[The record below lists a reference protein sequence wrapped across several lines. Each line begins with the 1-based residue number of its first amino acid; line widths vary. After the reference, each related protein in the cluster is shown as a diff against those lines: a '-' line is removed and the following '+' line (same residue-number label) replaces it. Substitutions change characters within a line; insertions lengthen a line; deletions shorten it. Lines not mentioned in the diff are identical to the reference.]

1 MRTPKFFAVVAVI
14 YISSI
19 LRAQGTPISAWNV
32 PTTSDPAALSTVGL
46 AIAALGGQS
55 LWQQVGGATAQA
67 TFTPVSGAQ
76 YSVSWSDDWS
86 TGQVRFRRDTT
97 FSAGNHSSLL
107 GSSASQ
113 VILFPTGKTVPLHH
127 DDGIA
132 VLAIAYPAAALILSK
147 SSQFSCTFHLGD
159 VSDPGFGPK
168 DTSTDGVMITEFCP
182 DHFYP
187 GGQAPLVWKFSSDGL
202 PLSVRLPIW
211 GQNEGT
217 LHTETISYIAF
228 QNVDGVLTPAQLQ
241 IRRVSGVLDTLS
253 ISKTTLVSGLPS
265 SIFQIAQ

>member
-1 MRTPKFFAVVAVI
+1 MRTSKFFAVVVAI
-14 YISSI
+14 YISSV
-19 LRAQGTPISAWNV
+19 LRGQGTPISAWNV
-32 PTTSDPAALSTVGL
+32 PNASDPAALTTVGQ

-67 TFTPVSGAQ
+67 TFTPASGAQ
-76 YSVSWSDDWS
+76 YGVRWSDDWS

-113 VILFPTGKTVPLHH
+113 VILFPSGKTVTLRH

-132 VLAIAYPAAALILSK
+132 VLAMAYPAAALILSK
-147 SSQFSCTFHLGD
+147 SSKFSCTFHVGD
-159 VSDPGFGPK
+159 VSGPGFGPK
-168 DTSTDGVMITEFCP
+168 DTSSDGVIITEFCP

-187 GGQAPLVWKFSSDGL
+187 RGQAPLVWKFSSDGV

-211 GQNEGT
+211 GQNQGV
-217 LHTETISYIAF
+217 LHTQTVSYVAF
-228 QNVDGVLTPAQLQ
+228 QNVDGILTPAQLQ
-241 IRRVSGVLDTLS
+241 IRRVSGVVDTLS
-253 ISKTTLVSGLPS
+253 ISKTKLVSGLAS
-265 SIFQIAQ
+265 SVFQMAQ